1 MPCVSVVV
9 VTLLR
14 LSSVRT
20 DESRSSS
27 SRRRPREDG
36 LAIGFD
42 FEVEDANEED
52 DGVLVSTLVLVLPE
66 PGKRA
71 RGQ

>member
-1 MPCVSVVV
+1 VLRVSVAV

-14 LSSVRT
+14 LPSVRT
-20 DESRSSS
+20 DESRTSS
-27 SRRRPREDG
+27 SRLRSREDG
-36 LAIGFD
+36 LAMGFD
-42 FEVEDANEED
+42 FEAEDGKDEE
-52 DGVLVSTLVLVLPE
+52 DGVLVSALVLVLPE